1 MPEARKFPMAEA
13 IREAYTRGEEE
24 EQMEPLVLVNADDTP
39 LGRINGGDYV
49 IFYNIRGER
58 EVQLSESL
66 IDPDFKHFPVEPPP
80 KAKMATMI
88 QYDRHLDRFGV
99 KVAFPPLEEIKD
111 SLSEVVSKNGLKQ
124 VKITESE
131 KEVHISFFFNGKNK
145 EPFPGEERITIPS
158 PRVRRVDEK
167 PEMSIAEVTRAIVE
181 KINQGEHSLIV
192 ANFPNLDVI
201 GHTENR
207 EAILKAVVA
216 VDTHTGMVVEAAR
229 KAGVI
234 TLITSDHGTVE
245 SWLYPEGTIDTGHT
259 KSPVHCLLIDPT
271 LPPSSRVSLKEDG
284 ALTDAAPTVLAL
296 LAISKPEVMT
306 GESLLANYP
315 EFESAKRR
323 VLLLITD
330 GWGIS
335 DDDYGNLIK
344 AANTPVMDS
353 FYEQYPHTSL
363 KASGEA
369 VGLPEGTVGNSESGH
384 SHMGCGRVIYADRMR
399 IKKSIDDGS
408 FFQNEA
414 FLWAM
419 QNAKK
424 EKKPLHLLGIVS
436 FYSSHGSVDYALAL
450 LEMAKREGLSEV
462 YIHSMLG
469 RRGERPETGAIYTEK
484 IERECQRLGLGKVVS
499 VIGRYYALDRE
510 ENWDRVEKAY
520 RLYVHGEG
528 RKVREM

>member
-1 MPEARKFPMAEA
+1 MSDIEKFPMAEA
-13 IREAYTRGEEE
+13 IREAYARGQEE
-24 EQMEPLVLVNADDTP
+24 EQMEPLVLVDEHNKP
-39 LGRINGGDYV
+39 IGRMNGGDYT

-66 IDPDFKHFPVEPPP
+66 LDPDFKHFPVEPPP
-80 KAKMATMI
+80 KPHMATMI
-88 QYDRHLDRFGV
+88 EYDKHLEKFGV
-99 KVAFPPLEEIKD
+99 RVAFPPLEEVRD

-145 EPFPGEERITIPS
+145 NAFPGEDRITIPS
-158 PRVRRVDEK
+158 PRVKNVDEK
-167 PEMSIAEVTRAIVE
+167 PEMSISEVTKAIIE

-201 GHTENR
+201 GHTENK
-207 EAILKAVVA
+207 EAILKAVEA
-216 VDTHTGMVVEAAR
+216 VDGHTGEVIVAAR
-229 KAGVI
+229 QAGVI

-259 KSPVHCLLIDPT
+259 KNPVHCVLIDPT
-271 LPPSSRVSLKEDG
+271 LPTSSKVSLRKGG
-284 ALTDAAPTVLAL
+284 ALTDIAPTLLAL
-296 LAISKPEVMT
+296 LGIPKPEVMT
-306 GESLLANYP
+306 GESLLVNYP
-315 EFESAKRR
+315 EFENGNRR

-335 DDDYGNLIK
+335 DDDYGNLIR
-344 AANTPVMDS
+344 AANTPIMDS
-353 FYEQYPHTSL
+353 FHENYPFTTVQ
-363 KASGEA
+363 AAGEA

-384 SHMGCGRVIYADRMR
+384 SHMGCGRVMYADRMR
-399 IKKSIDDGS
+399 VKKSIDDGS

-419 QNAKK
+419 RNAKK

-450 LEMAKREGLSEV
+450 LGMAKKEGLREV

-469 RRGERPETGAIYTEK
+469 RRGERPETGAVYTEK
-484 IERECQRLGLGKVVS
+484 IEKECKRLRMGKVVS

-510 ENWDRVEKAY
+510 EHWERVEKAY

-528 RKVREM
+528 RKVTEK